1 MLEMVL
7 ELSWSTSAKNRGKY
21 NIWWIGDGDGGL
33 KSLQANFVLALA
45 TESAI

>member
-1 MLEMVL
+1 MERIN
-7 ELSWSTSAKNRGKY
+7 KNRVQH
-21 NIWWIGDGDGGL
+21 NIWWIGNGDGGH